1 MDFSCYSPFSP
12 CVPYDI
18 HNGPEIHTVVGTHKS
33 RQSIMYLTSEGNVI
47 KPCDPRFLEYDDDFG
62 CWEISAYGQRC
73 GERPDETVKITES
86 YREKVDDDDVDLYH
100 PSQFDNSAE
109 VGPTGTPIIGLIYPY
124 VMGTSLE
131 KFWRSATKDDKM
143 VIICKLRMLTS
154 IMGTQWDWNSGNI
167 IVTDAKKLVL
177 IDHQIM
183 RNNRTAIDIL
193 DTLDDVPEM
202 V

>member
-1 MDFSCYSPFSP
+1 MDLGKYSPFTS
-12 CVPYDI
+12 CTPYDI
-18 HNGPEIHTVVGTHKS
+18 HNGQEIHTVVGTHKS
-33 RQSIMYLTSEGNVI
+33 RQSKMYLTSKGKVI
-47 KPCDPRFLEYDDDFG
+47 KPCDPRFLEWDEDCGVWD
-62 CWEISAYGQRC
+62 ISAYGQRC
-73 GERPDETVKITES
+73 GERPDKTVEITES
-86 YREKVDDDDVDLYH
+86 YRGKIDDVDLYH

-131 KFWRSATKDDKM
+131 KYWRSATKDDKM

-154 IMGTQWDWNSGNI
+154 IMGTDWDWNSGNI
-167 IVTDAKKLVL
+167 IVTDTNKLVL

-183 RNNRTAIDIL
+183 RNNKTAINIL
-193 DTLDDVPEM
+193 ETLDDVPEM